1 MKIPRGNEKS
11 HKGIFPTENEKSPRE
26 NSEENR
32 KFLRELFPKGNERS
46 EKSPMGNEKSL
57 LEMTK

>member
-1 MKIPRGNEKS
+1 MKSPIKEYEIQN
-11 HKGIFPTENEKSPRE
+11 TENEKSPRE

-46 EKSPMGNEKSL
+46 EKFLMGNEKSL